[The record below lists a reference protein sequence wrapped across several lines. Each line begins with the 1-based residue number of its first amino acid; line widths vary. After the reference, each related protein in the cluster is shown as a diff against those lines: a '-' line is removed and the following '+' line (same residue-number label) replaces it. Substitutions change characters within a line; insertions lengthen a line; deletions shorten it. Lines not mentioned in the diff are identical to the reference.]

1 MDRENETKIWK
12 KRISDFELSGMTIAD
27 FSRTHGFSLQQYY
40 YWKNKIIK
48 KQATPV
54 SPPTP
59 QASQSPLIK
68 VIPQPLPIS
77 TLPDPIWLANFIKA
91 LHEGT

>member
-12 KRISDFELSGMTIAD
+12 KRISDFEASGMTIAD

-48 KQATPV
+48 IQSKS
-54 SPPTP
+54 SPGSN
-59 QASQSPLIK
+59 AKSLQSPLVK
-68 VIPQPLPIS
+68 VIHQPLPFS
-77 TLPDPIWLANFIKA
+77 SLPDPVWLANFIKA
-91 LHEGT
+91 LHETH